1 MGTNEKKMTL
11 RAMERLRKERENKGK
26 KDSYSYKHIKDLRE
40 DDVVRKIK
48 MKNGG
53 IVRGKARGGG
63 AATKGLGFNVSPN

>member
-1 MGTNEKKMTL
+1 
-11 RAMERLRKERENKGK
+11 MERLRKERENKGK

-63 AATKGLGFNVSPN
+63 AAIKGLGYNVSPN